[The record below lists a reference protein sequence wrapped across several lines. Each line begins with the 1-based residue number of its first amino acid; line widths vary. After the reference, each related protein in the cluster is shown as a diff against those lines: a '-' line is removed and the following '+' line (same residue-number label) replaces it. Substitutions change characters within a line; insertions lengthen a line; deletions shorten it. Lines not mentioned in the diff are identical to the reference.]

1 MKTEFQNQE
10 RVFSVELKSK
20 SHLKNINLT
29 NGGSDAFFIE
39 GTLGQLQH
47 AWFEEGIILEIVGQ
61 NGVLRVN
68 LEEHEI
74 QKKQL
79 KNSEATSQ

>member
-1 MKTEFQNQE
+1 MKTESKSQE

-20 SHLKNINLT
+20 SHLKNINMT
-29 NGGSDAFFIE
+29 NGGSDSFFIE

-61 NGVLRVN
+61 NGVLRIN

-79 KNSEATSQ
+79 NSEATTQ